1 MSALFT
7 YQNWYHGLQIG
18 ASEMIPQSE
27 YEDLRTTSESRIS
40 NLEEEIADLKDELK
54 QKAEI
59 VSAEEYEKLKRS
71 SKRESQIMQ
80 DQLAML
86 AEEMASTTEKVG
98 L

>member
-1 MSALFT
+1 
-7 YQNWYHGLQIG
+7 
-18 ASEMIPQSE
+18 MIPQSE
-27 YEDLRTTSESRIS
+27 YEDLRTTSESRIT

-86 AEEMASTTEKVG
+86 AEEMASTTEKVR
-98 L
+98 LSLVSDKLPTHCYVP